1 LRKARNLIKSR
12 PDPRLKSELCLAWSF
27 KEFDIVTPPDI
38 GLKRP
43 KMSPRFAS
51 GHSQKWLCH
60 QTSKNR
66 SARRRV
72 TDVHSRA
79 SKAASVAPCISRSR
93 LAENGVSAC
102 ANGKL
107 GLR

>member
-1 LRKARNLIKSR
+1 MIFGGFGGTAISGCAPLRKARSRIKSR

-60 QTSKNR
+60 
-66 SARRRV
+66 
-72 TDVHSRA
+72 
-79 SKAASVAPCISRSR
+79 
-93 LAENGVSAC
+93 
-102 ANGKL
+102 
-107 GLR
+107 